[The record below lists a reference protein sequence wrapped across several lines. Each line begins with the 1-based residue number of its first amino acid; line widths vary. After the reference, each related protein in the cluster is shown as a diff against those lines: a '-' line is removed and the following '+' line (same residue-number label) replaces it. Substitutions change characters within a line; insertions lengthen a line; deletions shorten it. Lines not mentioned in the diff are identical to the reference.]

1 MRITLITLTLC
12 FFFISPLFSQ
22 QNESRYDLE
31 LTNVSFD
38 EFVIKM
44 EQQSKVHF
52 YYDEQLLAGFRVSIN
67 VRNRNAGEILRAVF
81 RNTDFRYAID
91 NDGNIFITRRT
102 ALLTKPAWDASPED
116 SLDYGEEMIA
126 TDNRVYTIGIKTN
139 ITPKG
144 KAVVTGIIK
153 DAVTGLPIA
162 NARIFADKDQR
173 GVTTNSS
180 GRFSIELN
188 KGMHELSITADNK
201 TPLKRRIDLYN
212 DGSISFQLKDEIKV
226 LSEVIITARRN
237 SIVNR
242 PQMGIERLNLRTI
255 KQIPAAFGEAD
266 VLKAILTLPGVKTV
280 GEASAGFNVRG
291 GAADQNLILFND
303 ATIYNPTHFFG
314 LFSSFNP
321 ELIKD
326 VELYKSS
333 IPVKYGGR
341 LSSVL
346 NVTAKEGDKG
356 KITGSAGIGLL
367 TSRLNLE
374 GPLVKD
380 KTSFTLGGRTTYSN
394 WLLKMLPDNSE
405 FENSQASFY
414 DINAGIHHIV
424 NKNNEIQFT
433 GYFSNDDFNLNSDTT
448 FGYSNMNMTLKWRH
462 TFSNKMNADFI
473 AGYDRYNY
481 FNRSDEIPSNAY
493 KMAFDINQLH
503 AKADFNYYVNPLHSL
518 EFGASTILYKIH
530 PGNFTPE
537 GEQSLVQEKIIREE
551 QALETSVYAGSKYD
565 LSDRLSVQAG
575 IRYNIFNFLGPNSVN
590 SYTPGIPK
598 DESSFIES
606 TEYGSGKFIKT
617 YHGPEFR
624 ASMRYSLKDDL
635 SVKASVNT
643 TRQNIHMLSNTTA
656 ISPTDIW
663 KLSDPNI
670 RPQQG
675 SQFSVGIYKNIFSD
689 SIELSIE
696 GYYKRI
702 RNYLDYR
709 SGATLVLNETIE
721 RDVVS
726 TKGKAYGIEFLLRK
740 KTGKLNGWLSYTYS
754 RTLLQMK
761 DDQAGIVINRGEW
774 YPSNYDKPHDAT
786 LVGNYRIN
794 LRFSMSL
801 NVTYSTGRPIT
812 LPVGS
817 YWYAGSERALYSDR
831 NAYRIP
837 DYFRADFAINVDG
850 NHKVRQRTHNSWT
863 FGVYNLTGR
872 KNPYS
877 VYFNSE
883 AGVTKGYKL
892 FIFGSVIPF
901 VNFNIRF

>member
-22 QNESRYDLE
+22 QNDSRYDLE

-91 NDGNIFITRRT
+91 NDGNVFITRRT

-394 WLLKMLPDNSE
+394 WLLKKLPDNSE

>member
-1 MRITLITLTLC
+1 MRITLLTLTL
-12 FFFISPLFSQ
+12 FLFIISPLFSQ
-22 QNESRYDLE
+22 QNDSRYDLE
-31 LTNVSFD
+31 LNNVSFE

-52 YYDEQLLAGFRVSIN
+52 FYDEQLLAGFRVSIT
-67 VRNRNAGEILRAVF
+67 VKNRNPNEILRAVF

-116 SLDYGEEMIA
+116 SLDYGDELIA

-139 ITPKG
+139 VTPKG
-144 KAVVTGIIK
+144 KALITGIVK

-162 NARIFADKDQR
+162 NARILADKDQR

-188 KGMHELSITADNK
+188 KGMHELSISADNK
-201 TPLKRRIDLYN
+201 TPLKRMVDLYN
-212 DGSISFQLKDEIKV
+212 DGSLSFQLKDEIKV

-346 NVTAKEGDKG
+346 NVTAKEGDKS

-367 TSRLNLE
+367 TSRLNIE

-414 DINAGIHHIV
+414 DINAGVHHII
-424 NKNNEIQFT
+424 NKNNEVQFT
-433 GYFSNDDFNLNSDTT
+433 GYYSKDDFNLNSDTT

-462 TFSNKMNADFI
+462 TFSGKMNADFVT
-473 AGYDRYNY
+473 GYDRYSY
-481 FNRSDEIPSNAY
+481 FNSSDEIPSNAY

-537 GEQSLVQEKIIREE
+537 DEQSLVQEKIIREE

-590 SYTPGIPK
+590 YYTQGIPK

-606 TEYGSGKFIKT
+606 KEFGSGKLIKT

-635 SVKASVNT
+635 SIKASVNT

-689 SIELSIE
+689 SIEVSVE

-726 TKGKAYGIEFLLRK
+726 TKGKAYGVEFLLRK

-837 DYFRADFAINVDG
+837 DYFRTDFAINVDG

>member
-22 QNESRYDLE
+22 QNDSRYDLE

-116 SLDYGEEMIA
+116 SHDYGEEMIA